1 MNLSEEEQGLIVEY
15 VDGKPS
21 DSEIKAVQNLL
32 KENEEARELESRLRS
47 TRLALI
53 QEHQSSENQEVIKNL
68 SELVKSRSKK
78 TNSRFFGLFEL
89 KTNLG
94 FSFNQVGGGALAGVA
109 FSTAFAFFM
118 VPTLF
123 MPTDSTGNWNDYGFV
138 DGEQV
143 RMSKLTFRGTED
155 SLETSIKMTL
165 AKMVEEK
172 NINGTLADGEDL
184 YEITIS
190 EVYENTQ
197 CFEGTMDLDEVR
209 KEFIFCDG
217 SEKKLDIK

>member
-1 MNLSEEEQGLIVEY
+1 MKLSDKEQGLIVEY
-15 VDGKPS
+15 VDGKPTE
-21 DSEIKAVQNLL
+21 SEIKAVQNLL
-32 KENEEARELESRLRS
+32 KENAEARELESRLRS

-68 SELVKSRSKK
+68 SELVMSRSKK
-78 TNSRFFGLFEL
+78 TSSRFFGLFGL

-118 VPTLF
+118 APTLF

-143 RMSKLTFRGTED
+143 RMSKLTFRGAED

-172 NINGTLADGEDL
+172 NINGTLTDGEDI

-197 CFEGTMDLDEVR
+197 CFRGKMKLQDITKKFLYCDDL
-209 KEFIFCDG
+209 
-217 SEKKLDIK
+217 EKKLDIE

>member
-15 VDGKPS
+15 VDGMPS
-21 DSEIKAVQNLL
+21 DREIKAVQNLL

-53 QEHQSSENQEVIKNL
+53 QEHQSSKNREVIKNL
-68 SELVKSRSKK
+68 TELVRSRSKK
-78 TNSRFFGLFEL
+78 TNSRLFGLFEL

-123 MPTDSTGNWNDYGFV
+123 MPTDSTGNWNDYGFI
-138 DGEQV
+138 DGDQV

-172 NINGTLADGEDL
+172 NINGALIEGEDI
-184 YEITIS
+184 YEITIRD
-190 EVYENTQ
+190 VYKNTQ
-197 CFEGTMDLDEVR
+197 CYQGKIDLNEVE
-209 KEFIFCDG
+209 KTFIFCNTAD
-217 SEKKLDIK
+217 KTLDIK

>member
-1 MNLSEEEQGLIVEY
+1 M
-15 VDGKPS
+15 
-21 DSEIKAVQNLL
+21 
-32 KENEEARELESRLRS
+32 
-47 TRLALI
+47 
-53 QEHQSSENQEVIKNL
+53 
-68 SELVKSRSKK
+68 SRSKK
-78 TNSRFFGLFEL
+78 TSSRFFGLFGS

-118 VPTLF
+118 APTIF

-143 RMSKLTFRGTED
+143 RMSKLTFRGAED

-165 AKMVEEK
+165 SKMVEEK
-172 NINGTLADGEDL
+172 NINGTLTDGEDI

-190 EVYENTQ
+190 EVLENTQ
-197 CFEGTMDLDEVR
+197 CFRGKM
-209 KEFIFCDG
+209 
-217 SEKKLDIK
+217 KLKILPKSFYTVMI